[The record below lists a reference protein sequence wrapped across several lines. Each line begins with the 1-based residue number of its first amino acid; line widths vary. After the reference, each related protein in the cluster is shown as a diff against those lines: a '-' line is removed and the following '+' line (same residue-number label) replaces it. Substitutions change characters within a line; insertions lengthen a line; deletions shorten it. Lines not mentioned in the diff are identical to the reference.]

1 MNKKQ
6 IKVLWIGIPIFVLI
20 GLFPPLKSRS
30 PKPISRTNMPQ
41 IITVFDSGS
50 KVDGTKLFVYW
61 SIIVVLTGGLI
72 YTFKD
77 KKDEKPKDEQQ

>member
-6 IKVLWIGIPIFVLI
+6 IKVLWIGIFIFVLI
-20 GLFPPLKSRS
+20 GIFPPLKDWPR
-30 PKPISRTNMPQ
+30 PVRDTNIPQ
-41 IITVFDSGS
+41 IYTIFDSGI

-61 SIIVVLTGGLI
+61 SIIIVLTGGLI